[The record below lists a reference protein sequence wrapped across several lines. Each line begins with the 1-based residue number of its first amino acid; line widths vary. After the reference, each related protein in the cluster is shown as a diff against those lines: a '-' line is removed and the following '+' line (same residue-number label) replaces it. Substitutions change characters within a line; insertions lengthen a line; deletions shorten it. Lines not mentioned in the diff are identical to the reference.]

1 MTVTMPILRALTA
14 CLLLVALAACSPLRL
29 VNAFGNGEDVRETR
43 GIAYDEGERRRLD
56 VYAPPDAREAPV
68 VVFFYGGSWRGG
80 ARGRYAFVGHAL
92 AARGIVTVI
101 PDYRVYPEV
110 TYPDFLVDSAQ
121 AVAWALREAAAYG
134 GDARRVIVMGHRDGG
149 YNAAMVALD
158 ARWLEAAGSSPA
170 ALAGWIGLAG
180 PYEFL
185 PIINPRVKP
194 VFHHPDTPAD
204 SQPIVHA
211 SADSPPA
218 LLISAAHD
226 FLVEPARNTGA
237 MAARLRA
244 AGVPVTERYYDRI
257 GHSTLIGSLSP
268 PLRSFAP
275 TLEEVVNFVQPERG
289 SRAAQAPR
297 M

>member
-1 MTVTMPILRALTA
+1 MNKMTVSLRLFAVS
-14 CLLLVALAACSPLRL
+14 LLLLSLAACSPLSL
-29 VNAFGNGEDVRETR
+29 INALGTGEDVREVR
-43 GIAYDEGERRRLD
+43 GIAYGEGERRRLD
-56 VYAPPDAREAPV
+56 VCAPMDARGAPV

-80 ARGRYAFVGHAL
+80 ARADYAFVGHAL

-121 AVAWALREAAAYG
+121 AVAWALREVGAHG
-134 GDARRVIVMGHRDGG
+134 GDAQRVFVMGHSAGG

-158 ARWLEAAGSSPA
+158 ARWLEEQGSRPA

-185 PIINPRVKP
+185 PIINPSVKP
-194 VFHHPDTPAD
+194 VFHHPDTPPD

-211 SADSPPA
+211 SAASPPA
-218 LLISAAHD
+218 LLIAATPD
-226 FLVEPARNTGA
+226 LLVEPERNTGA
-237 MAARLRA
+237 LAAKLRA
-244 AGVPVTERYYDRI
+244 AGVPVTERYYDRV

-268 PLRSFAP
+268 PLRGFAP
-275 TLEEVVNFVQPERG
+275 TLEDVAGFVNGHSGRSG
-289 SRAAQAPR
+289 TAQ
-297 M
+297 

>member
-1 MTVTMPILRALTA
+1 MLTPRWLAA
-14 CLLLVALAACSPLRL
+14 CLLLVTLSACSPLRFI
-29 VNAFGNGEDVRETR
+29 NALGSAEDVRETL
-43 GIAYDEGERRRLD
+43 GIAYGEGERRKLD
-56 VYAPPDAREAPV
+56 VYAPPAARQAPV

-80 ARGRYAFVGHAL
+80 SRERYAFVGHAL

-110 TYPDFLVDSAQ
+110 SYPDFLVDSAQ
-121 AVAWALREAAAYG
+121 AVAWALREAGAHG
-134 GDARRVIVMGHRDGG
+134 GDVQRVFVMGHSAGG

-158 ARWLEAAGSSPA
+158 ARWLEAAGSRPD
-170 ALAGWIGLAG
+170 ALAGWVGLAG

-194 VFHHPDTPAD
+194 VFHHPDTPPD

-211 SADSPPA
+211 SAASPPA
-218 LLISAAHD
+218 LLISAGQD
-226 FLVEPARNTGA
+226 LLVDPARNTGA

-244 AGVPVTERYYDRI
+244 AGVPVTEHYYDRV

-268 PLRSFAP
+268 PLRGFAP
-275 TLEEVVNFVQPERG
+275 TLDTVEAFVKGPAR
-289 SRAAQAPR
+289 
-297 M
+297 